1 MKERVVEILVFLMT
15 ELREDKQLHD
25 IDLAPLR
32 DRGYTTSEISAA
44 FSWLYE
50 NMGVGRC
57 GSRPRMPARPAV
69 HAASSMRWSAR
80 VLSLE
85 AQGYL
90 IQLAELGLL
99 DDRDIETV
107 IERAIGTG
115 YAGLSV
121 QEVKEIVAAVLS
133 SRERPGGSGGHS
145 MLNNEDT
152 IH

>member
-50 NMGVGRC
+50 NMGSGDVESVSHARAAR
-57 GSRPRMPARPAV
+57 GSRRILHEVERT
-69 HAASSMRWSAR
+69 

-90 IQLAELGLL
+90 IQLAELDLL

>member
-1 MKERVVEILVFLMT
+1 MKERVVEILVFLMS
-15 ELREDKQLHD
+15 ELRDDKQLHD

-32 DRGYTTSEISAA
+32 DRGYTTSEISQA
-44 FSWLYE
+44 FSWLHE
-50 NMGVGRC
+50 NLESGPPETISSSRAHK
-57 GSRPRMPARPAV
+57 GSRRILHDAERM
-69 HAASSMRWSAR
+69 
-80 VLSLE
+80 LFSLE

-90 IQLAELGLL
+90 IQLTELGLL
-99 DDRDIETV
+99 DEREVETV

-121 QEVKEIVAAVLS
+121 QEVREIVALVLS
-133 SRERPGGSGGHS
+133 SRERPAGGSGHS

>member
-1 MKERVVEILVFLMT
+1 MKDRVVEILVFLMS
-15 ELREDKQLHD
+15 EMREDKQLHE

-32 DRGYTTSEISAA
+32 DKGYTTSEISAA

-50 NMGVGRC
+50 NLGSAQGEISTPSRAGK
-57 GSRPRMPARPAV
+57 GSRRILHEAERMLFA
-69 HAASSMRWSAR
+69 
-80 VLSLE
+80 LE

-90 IQLAELGLL
+90 IQLTELGLL
-99 DDRDIETV
+99 DDRDMEMV
-107 IERAIGTG
+107 IERALGSG

-121 QEVKEIVAAVLS
+121 PEVREIVAVVLS
-133 SRERPGGSGGHS
+133 SRERPGGGAGHS

>member
-15 ELREDKQLHD
+15 ELRDDKPLHD

-32 DRGYTTSEISAA
+32 DRGYTNSEISAA

-50 NMGVGRC
+50 NIGTGEPESRQPSRAGK
-57 GSRPRMPARPAV
+57 GSRRILHEVERT
-69 HAASSMRWSAR
+69 

-85 AQGYL
+85 AQGYM

-99 DDRDIETV
+99 DDRDVENV
-107 IERAIGTG
+107 IERAIATG

-121 QEVKEIVAAVLS
+121 QELKELVATVLS
-133 SRERPGGSGGHS
+133 SRERAGGQGGHS

>member
-50 NMGVGRC
+50 NMGSGDVEMISHARAAR
-57 GSRPRMPARPAV
+57 GSRRILHEVERT
-69 HAASSMRWSAR
+69 

-90 IQLAELGLL
+90 IQLVELSLL

-133 SRERPGGSGGHS
+133 SRQRPGGSGGHS

>member
-1 MKERVVEILVFLMT
+1 MKERVVEILVFLMS
-15 ELREDKQLHD
+15 EMRQDKQLHE

-32 DRGYTTSEISAA
+32 ERGYTTSEISAA

-50 NMGVGRC
+50 NI
-57 GSRPRMPARPAV
+57 GSGQSETFPPTHARKESRRILHEAERMV
-69 HAASSMRWSAR
+69 FSM
-80 VLSLE
+80 E

-99 DDRDIETV
+99 DDRDLETV
-107 IERAIGTG
+107 IDRSMSSG
-115 YAGLSV
+115 YAGLTV
-121 QEVKEIVAAVLS
+121 LEVREVVAAVLFA
-133 SRERPGGSGGHS
+133 RERPTGSSGQS

>member
-1 MKERVVEILVFLMT
+1 MKDRVVEILVFLMS
-15 ELREDKQLHD
+15 EMRDDKQLHE

-44 FSWLYE
+44 FSWLYQNIGSTHGE
-50 NMGVGRC
+50 TVSSGRAHK
-57 GSRPRMPARPAV
+57 GSRRMLHEAER
-69 HAASSMRWSAR
+69 M
-80 VLSLE
+80 LFSLE

-99 DDRDIETV
+99 DERDMETV
-107 IERAIGTG
+107 IERALGSG

-121 QEVKEIVAAVLS
+121 QEVREIVAVVLS
-133 SRERPGGSGGHS
+133 SRERPAGGNRHS

>member
-1 MKERVVEILVFLMT
+1 MKDRVVEILVFLMS
-15 ELREDKQLHD
+15 EMRDDKQLHE

-32 DRGYTTSEISAA
+32 DRGYTTSEISQA
-44 FSWLYE
+44 FSFLYE
-50 NMGVGRC
+50 SLGSGHGETITSARARK
-57 GSRPRMPARPAV
+57 GSRRILHEAERM
-69 HAASSMRWSAR
+69 
-80 VLSLE
+80 LFSLE

-99 DDRDIETV
+99 DERDTETV
-107 IERAIGTG
+107 IERALGSG

-121 QEVKEIVAAVLS
+121 QEVREIVAIVLS
-133 SRERPGGSGGHS
+133 SRERPAGLSGHS

>member
-15 ELREDKQLHD
+15 ELRDDKQLHD

-50 NMGVGRC
+50 TMGAGEAESTSLARAAR
-57 GSRPRMPARPAV
+57 GSRRILHEVER
-69 HAASSMRWSAR
+69 S
-80 VLSLE
+80 VLSLD
-85 AQGYL
+85 AQGYI

-99 DDRDIETV
+99 DDRDMETV

-133 SRERPGGSGGHS
+133 SRERPGSTGGHS

>member
-15 ELREDKQLHD
+15 ELRDDKQLHD

-50 NMGVGRC
+50 TMGAGGAESTSLARAAR
-57 GSRPRMPARPAV
+57 GSR
-69 HAASSMRWSAR
+69 S

-85 AQGYL
+85 AQGYI
-90 IQLAELGLL
+90 IQLVELGLL
-99 DDRDIETV
+99 DDRDMETV

-133 SRERPGGSGGHS
+133 SRERPGSAGGHS

>member
-50 NMGVGRC
+50 NMGSGDVEMISHARAAR
-57 GSRPRMPARPAV
+57 GSRRILHEVERT
-69 HAASSMRWSAR
+69 

-90 IQLAELGLL
+90 IQLVELSLL

-107 IERAIGTG
+107 I
-115 YAGLSV
+115 
-121 QEVKEIVAAVLS
+121 EVKEIVAAVLS
-133 SRERPGGSGGHS
+133 SRQRPGGSGGHS

>member
-15 ELREDKQLHD
+15 ELRDDKQLHD

-50 NMGVGRC
+50 TMGAGGAEATSHARAAR
-57 GSRPRMPARPAV
+57 GSRRIFHEVER
-69 HAASSMRWSAR
+69 S
-80 VLSLE
+80 VLSRE

-121 QEVKEIVAAVLS
+121 LEVKEIVAAVLS
-133 SRERPGGSGGHS
+133 SRERPGGAGGHS